1 MVKYSSFATNF
12 WHLKIMPIHLEIVTF
27 NSSSPKEDCEGRGE
41 DHFGS
46 DWAET
51 ENKSDIVGVDLKAPW
66 GKLSNVERGQSE
78 SENESKSEQLELNM
92 KVEVKIKRDSKKKVA
107 EGDMK
112 EELAIAIE

>member
-1 MVKYSSFATNF
+1 
-12 WHLKIMPIHLEIVTF
+12 MPIHLEIVTF
-27 NSSSPKEDCEGRGE
+27 NSSSPKEDCEE
-41 DHFGS
+41 HHFGS
-46 DWAET
+46 ET
-51 ENKSDIVGVDLKAPW
+51 ENKSDSVGVDLKAPW
-66 GKLSNVERGQSE
+66 GKLSNVEGGQSE